1 MPYRVAQRIPVFPDS
16 LNSGMQDKQGDVMAT
31 HQTWPLGPMHDQPE
45 RDSVTDQTLP
55 DHELRDDMAAHAVIG
70 EMARL
75 LRETRG
81 HMLACA
87 GLLGA
92 IAIGI
97 AAETGAAAHA
107 RRPGLTDVINIG
119 LMCPLF
125 LCWLVA
131 AVLVAMAGRPVLN
144 VLSETRWVTGAPLD
158 PRAPWL
164 TVPPPGTNPEA
175 WTWVRAHLLVGA
187 ARMARYRI
195 QLADTWT
202 CVAAAAFLLW
212 TAVIGL
218 SL

>member
-1 MPYRVAQRIPVFPDS
+1 MPYRVAQRIPGFLDS
-16 LNSGMQDKQGDVMAT
+16 LNAGMQHKRGDVMAT
-31 HQTWPLGPMHDQPE
+31 RPTWPAGPMDDPPD
-45 RDSVTDQTLP
+45 RDSAHDQTLP
-55 DHELRDDMAAHAVIG
+55 ETDLLDHVDAHAVIG
-70 EMARL
+70 EMAGL

-97 AAETGAAAHA
+97 AAETGAAARTLH
-107 RRPGLTDVINIG
+107 PGLTDVINIG

-125 LCWLVA
+125 CCWLVA
-131 AVLVAMAGRPVLN
+131 AILVAMAGRPVLN
-144 VLSETRWVTGAPLD
+144 ALSETRWVTGAPLD

-164 TVPPPGTNPEA
+164 TLPPPDAHPEA
-175 WTWVRAHLLVGA
+175 WTWIRAHLLVGA

-202 CVAAAAFLLW
+202 CVAAASFLLW
-212 TAVIGL
+212 TAII
-218 SL
+218 SLGH

>member
-1 MPYRVAQRIPVFPDS
+1 
-16 LNSGMQDKQGDVMAT
+16 MAT
-31 HQTWPLGPMHDQPE
+31 RPTWPAGPMDDPPDRDAVKDQA
-45 RDSVTDQTLP
+45 LA
-55 DHELRDDMAAHAVIG
+55 DHELHDHVAAHAVIG

-97 AAETGAAAHA
+97 AAETGASA
-107 RRPGLTDVINIG
+107 RSPRHGLTDIINIG

-125 LCWLVA
+125 CCWLVA
-131 AVLVAMAGRPVLN
+131 AVLVAIAGRPVLN
-144 VLSETRWVTGAPLD
+144 ALSEIRWVTGAPLD

-164 TVPPPGTNPEA
+164 TVPPHGAHPEA
-175 WTWVRAHLLVGA
+175 WTWIRAHMLVGA

-202 CVAAAAFLLW
+202 CVAAACFLVW
-212 TAVIGL
+212 MAIIGL
-218 SL
+218 GL

>member
-1 MPYRVAQRIPVFPDS
+1 
-16 LNSGMQDKQGDVMAT
+16 MAT
-31 HQTWPLGPMHDQPE
+31 HRTWPAGPMQEPPD
-45 RDSVTDQTLP
+45 RDSVTDEALP
-55 DHELRDDMAAHAVIG
+55 DNELLDNVAAHAVIG
-70 EMARL
+70 EMAGL
-75 LRETRG
+75 LREIRG

-97 AAETGAAAHA
+97 AAETGAAAQA

-125 LCWLVA
+125 CCWLVA
-131 AVLVAMAGRPVLN
+131 AVLVAMAGRPVLSA
-144 VLSETRWVTGAPLD
+144 LSETRWVTGAPLD

-164 TVPPPGTNPEA
+164 TLPPPGAHPEA

-202 CVAAAAFLLW
+202 CVAAVCFLVW
-212 TAVIGL
+212 TAIIGL
-218 SL
+218 GL